1 MTAMRFFVCLVNPA
15 DLKFKIYE
23 ITDRY
28 WVTMPLRFGV
38 LTLYLFG
45 VQFSAVSVTANVQ

>member
-23 ITDRY
+23 ITDQY

-38 LTLYLFG
+38 LTLYLFR